1 MASVLIEIRHDIVSR
16 EIEGI
21 ATRDGKVRQPRK
33 AANGVEMEPVV
44 TPRPRSTQLTVL
56 LEDDG
61 LESLA
66 RKRGRCRQTRR
77 AAADDDYR

>member
-1 MASVLIEIRHDIVSR
+1 MAGVLIEVRHDIVSR
-16 EIEGI
+16 EIKGI
-21 ATRDGKVRQPRK
+21 ATRDWKVRQPREV
-33 AANGVEMEPVV
+33 ANGVEMEPVV
-44 TPRPRSTQLTVL
+44 SPRPRSTQLMVL

-66 RKRGRCRQTRR
+66 RKRGRSRQTRR